1 MKPELRGERPYPRV
15 VLSYGAITPY
25 RYCLYIDGTPTERFI
40 WQDQAIAAFQ
50 KAIGE
55 NND

>member
-25 RYCLYIDGTPTERFI
+25 RYCLYIDGSPVERFI

>member
-25 RYCLYIDGTPTERFI
+25 RYCLYIDGSPVERFI
-40 WQDQAIAAFQ
+40 WQDEAIAAFT
-50 KAIGE
+50 KTIGG
-55 NND
+55 NL

>member
-25 RYCLYIDGTPTERFI
+25 RYCLYIDGSPVERFI
-40 WQDQAIAAFQ
+40 WQDQAIAAFT

-55 NND
+55 NL